1 MPYGTGKRFSNSELN
16 LHLMAES
23 SYVEIRM
30 VARLAEN
37 IETKEILVAG
47 GDWNRRGFS
56 DPRVDYKGKGGSLEP
71 P

>member
-1 MPYGTGKRFSNSELN
+1 
-16 LHLMAES
+16 MAES

-47 GDWNRRGFS
+47 GVIGTAGDFRTRGS
-56 DPRVDYKGKGGSLEP
+56 ITKEKAARWSRPSLPATAEC
-71 P
+71 